1 MNLPWDI
8 APAASAAQAGD
19 PRMMAGQLGREITSP
34 LASALDRVTTLVETG
49 KIRSGSLR
57 ALREELEQA
66 LRAGT
71 AAQQLCQLINDKPRC
86 APEPMDLK
94 SALGRSLAMLD
105 PDPGAEPQAVEAPD
119 GPVLVLSDPRL
130 TDRLL
135 MALAQWAMCRG
146 EGRARW
152 SVQAQRGQAATRLV
166 CSAQLSEPAQG
177 EDAARTIDW
186 RLVEV
191 LCSTLEVRLQRRDA
205 RGMATVTVDF
215 PRAAGVQSVE
225 GILVEE
231 LSPDDEVLAHAQAL
245 TGVQLLIVAGRAE
258 ARERVHEAVKALE
271 LATTFAVSVE
281 EARQLCEFT
290 MPHAIVH
297 EPRVRGVPFE
307 PLRIELLS
315 RSPRL
320 VSVEIVDEDSA
331 DNVHHEIRPRH
342 RVMRRALAADLP
354 PLLMAELV
362 RALKA

>member
-8 APAASAAQAGD
+8 APQPSAAPPGD

-34 LASALDRVTTLVETG
+34 LASALDRVTTLVQTG

-71 AAQQLCQLINDKPRC
+71 AAQQVCQLINDEPRC
-86 APEPMDLK
+86 TPEPMDLK
-94 SALGRSLAMLD
+94 SALGRSLAMLE
-105 PDPGAEPQAVEAPD
+105 PDPGAEPPAMQAPD
-119 GPVLVLSDPRL
+119 GPALVLSDPRL
-130 TDRLL
+130 NDRLL
-135 MALAQWAMCRG
+135 MALGQWATARG

-166 CSAQLSEPAQG
+166 CSVTLAEPAQG
-177 EDAARTIDW
+177 DDAARTIDW
-186 RLVEV
+186 RLVEM
-191 LCSTLEVRLQRRDA
+191 LSSTLGAPLQRRDA
-205 RGMATVTVDF
+205 QGVATVTVDF
-215 PRAAGVQSVE
+215 PRATGVQSVE
-225 GILVEE
+225 GMLVEE
-231 LSPDDEVLAHAQAL
+231 LSPDDEALASAQAL
-245 TGVQLLIVAGRAE
+245 AGARLLIVAGRVQT
-258 ARERVHEAVKALE
+258 RERVEDSVKALG
-271 LATTFAVSVE
+271 LATSFAVSVE
-281 EARQLCEFT
+281 EARQVCEFSV
-290 MPHAIVH
+290 PDAIVY

-315 RSPRL
+315 RLPRL
-320 VSVEIVDEDSA
+320 VSVEIIDEDSA

-342 RVMRRALAADLP
+342 RVMRQALAADLP